1 MVGSADWNRAPREPS
16 REPYADAR
24 QPNVRLDQSAPDPSY
39 PDMESAP
46 GPSTPDELDARGPGA
61 DSAMAEVMPDT
72 PPRAEAGTGQRIVIV
87 DADDASARFMS
98 HVLRRMGGH
107 RVTAFEDPGTAL
119 RFLDVTGADL
129 LLVDLD
135 LPGMSGLELIRRV
148 RVRLPALPAIIMA
161 ATPSIDA
168 AVEAVRARVD
178 DFLLKPVAPTE
189 LLDKCRDAI
198 MRAGST
204 TRERILAVGAH
215 PDDVEI
221 GAGGTLLA
229 HRASGDLVTIL
240 TLSGGARGGDAALRR
255 SEAEAAASIIG
266 ARLLME
272 DLEDTRIR
280 EGDPTMSIIE
290 RVIGEVKP
298 TIMYTHSIN
307 DVHQDHR
314 NTHSAAMVAAR
325 RVPYVLC
332 FQSPSATI
340 DFRPS
345 RFVSIEA
352 AMDGK
357 LEAIAA
363 FGSQASTRDYLD
375 EGVLRATARYWAR
388 FGGGSA
394 VEPFEVVR
402 DRRRPGPASML
413 AAPAVPLGVE
423 QRSTAGG

>member
-1 MVGSADWNRAPREPS
+1 MEIPPGWAMPDEPRPEGIG
-16 REPYADAR
+16 ADA
-24 QPNVRLDQSAPDPSY
+24 
-39 PDMESAP
+39 
-46 GPSTPDELDARGPGA
+46 DASSLLPEA
-61 DSAMAEVMPDT
+61 TE
-72 PPRAEAGTGQRIVIV
+72 RAELGTGPRIVVV
-87 DADDASARFMS
+87 DADEASARYMS

-107 RVTAFEDPGTAL
+107 RVTSFEDPATAL
-119 RFLDVTGADL
+119 RYLDVTGADL
-129 LLVDLD
+129 LLADLD
-135 LPGMSGLELIRRV
+135 LPGMSGLELVRRA
-148 RVRLPALPAIIMA
+148 RMRLPALPAIVMA
-161 ATPSIDA
+161 ATPSVDA

-178 DFLLKPVAPTE
+178 DFLVKPIAPTE
-189 LLDKCRDAI
+189 LLDKCSDAI
-198 MRAGST
+198 ARAGST
-204 TRERILAVGAH
+204 TRERVLAVGAH

-229 HRASGDLVTIL
+229 HRVAGDTVTIL
-240 TLSGGARGGDAALRR
+240 TLSGGARGGDVTLRR
-255 SEAEAAASIIG
+255 SEAESAAAIIG
-266 ARLLME
+266 ARLMME

-280 EGDPTMSIIE
+280 ESDPTMSIIE

-298 TIMYTHSIN
+298 TIMYTHSVN

-345 RFVSIEA
+345 RFVNIEA
-352 AMDGK
+352 VMDGK

-363 FGSQASTRDYLD
+363 FATQASTRDYLD
-375 EGVLRATARYWAR
+375 EDLLRATARYWAR

-413 AAPAVPLGVE
+413 AAPSVPMGRELRPALSG
-423 QRSTAGG
+423 

>member
-1 MVGSADWNRAPREPS
+1 MPVEPPGGTPRLGVEVSVGLS
-16 REPYADAR
+16 DAT
-24 QPNVRLDQSAPDPSY
+24 
-39 PDMESAP
+39 E
-46 GPSTPDELDARGPGA
+46 
-61 DSAMAEVMPDT
+61 
-72 PPRAEAGTGQRIVIV
+72 RAELGTGPRIVIV
-87 DADDASARFMS
+87 DADPASLRYMS

-107 RVTAFEDPGTAL
+107 RVTSFEDPGTAL

-129 LLVDLD
+129 LLADLD
-135 LPGMSGLELIRRV
+135 LPGMTGLELVRRA
-148 RVRLPALPAIIMA
+148 RTRLPALPAIVMA
-161 ATPSIDA
+161 ATPSVEA
-168 AVEAVRARVD
+168 AVEAVRVRVD
-178 DFLLKPVAPTE
+178 DFLVKPVEPND
-189 LLDKCRDAI
+189 LMDKCADAI
-198 MRAGST
+198 MRSGST
-204 TRERILAVGAH
+204 ARERILAVGAH

-229 HRASGDLVTIL
+229 HRVAGDTVTIL
-240 TLSGGARGGDAALRR
+240 TLSGGARGGDAEQRR
-255 SEAEAAASIIG
+255 SEAEAAAAIVG
-266 ARLLME
+266 ARLMME
-272 DLEDTRIR
+272 NLEDTRIR
-280 EGDPTMSIIE
+280 EGDPTTSIIE
-290 RVIGEVKP
+290 RVIGELKP

-345 RFVSIEA
+345 RFVSIESVI
-352 AMDGK
+352 DGK

-363 FGSQASTRDYLD
+363 FASQASTRDYLD
-375 EGVLRATARYWAR
+375 EGLLRATARYWAR

-413 AAPAVPLGVE
+413 SAPSVPMGREHVLA
-423 QRSTAGG
+423 TGG